1 MKMGMA
7 MHSAILSTQVAK
19 GGQPQI
25 QGQHWTLSSKLV
37 WEVTLSRYCLK
48 KKKNKAKPFRDDKKP
63 PSGREEAQ
71 WMQALVT
78 GVWPPK
84 FNSYRWKESSDYVF
98 LWFYQ
103 MFQVCNIFFCYL
115 FIQDMFT
122 CQAPLLLWL
131 YTYSAL
137 AVNHQTWG

>member
-1 MKMGMA
+1 

-48 KKKNKAKPFRDDKKP
+48 KKNKAKPFRDDKKP

-78 GVWPPK
+78 GV
-84 FNSYRWKESSDYVF
+84 
-98 LWFYQ
+98 
-103 MFQVCNIFFCYL
+103 
-115 FIQDMFT
+115 
-122 CQAPLLLWL
+122 
-131 YTYSAL
+131 
-137 AVNHQTWG
+137 

>member
-48 KKKNKAKPFRDDKKP
+48 KKKQSK
-63 PSGREEAQ
+63 
-71 WMQALVT
+71 T
-78 GVWPPK
+78 
-84 FNSYRWKESSDYVF
+84 
-98 LWFYQ
+98 
-103 MFQVCNIFFCYL
+103 
-115 FIQDMFT
+115 IQR
-122 CQAPLLLWL
+122 
-131 YTYSAL
+131 
-137 AVNHQTWG
+137 